1 MAIQNEPDAARS
13 LLNKASQYSLLTQS
27 GEVNLARKIEEP
39 RLLVSGIAATLTLCY
54 PSAFPAPLNE
64 LYQSL
69 KRSQRGEKEEATYRV
84 LKKLVSASKT
94 LKGKV
99 VSERGYVPPIILP
112 QDFDTLKEQVYA
124 LDETDLLNDF
134 PEDEQD
140 DALAIYTALL
150 TRHVTFDKKEKESHF
165 RKETY
170 RLAWNVLTEFENE
183 KDTQGI
189 GKHRVV
195 ARRMVISKDYQLEV
209 PRLATL
215 AEYIHNF
222 EKAETNYSE
231 AREIFVT
238 RNIRLIA
245 TIAKMYLNR
254 GLDYADLL
262 HEGSFGLMK
271 AAETFDYRLGN
282 KFSSHAGI
290 LIKGAITHAID
301 KKSDTIRIPDNAQRE
316 MKTLRK
322 FIAQYRSEHGRYPIE
337 EEILDGTT
345 FTPKA
350 LNRLQGAAKGTTSLD
365 KSQSLGDG
373 DDVTFGEFI
382 ERSNHDRS
390 GLEDGK
396 TSERPDEAHERN
408 TRNSA

>member
-1 MAIQNEPDAARS
+1 
-13 LLNKASQYSLLTQS
+13 
-27 GEVNLARKIEEP
+27 
-39 RLLVSGIAATLTLCY
+39 
-54 PSAFPAPLNE
+54 
-64 LYQSL
+64 
-69 KRSQRGEKEEATYRV
+69 
-84 LKKLVSASKT
+84 
-94 LKGKV
+94 
-99 VSERGYVPPIILP
+99 
-112 QDFDTLKEQVYA
+112 
-124 LDETDLLNDF
+124 
-134 PEDEQD
+134 
-140 DALAIYTALL
+140 
-150 TRHVTFDKKEKESHF
+150 
-165 RKETY
+165 
-170 RLAWNVLTEFENE
+170 
-183 KDTQGI
+183 
-189 GKHRVV
+189 
-195 ARRMVISKDYQLEV
+195 
-209 PRLATL
+209 
-215 AEYIHNF
+215 
-222 EKAETNYSE
+222 
-231 AREIFVT
+231 
-238 RNIRLIA
+238 
-245 TIAKMYLNR
+245 MYLNR

-408 TRNSA
+408 TRNSALMTAIEDLPQERWKEYLWMHYGLNGYEESSQTEIAEHFNVSKTAIQISLGKAKKRLRETLENRI